1 MSNVKCE
8 VCGRPVTRCPACFA
22 PIPVSPNGDTAF
34 KFPVIPAIEIDSFV
48 ATESVNQK
56 ADWNYKTT
64 LPMEETQ
71 QSNLSEETTKSAL
84 SQYFDENASV
94 CTCLRDDDGNVL
106 LNPNIKRESISTP
119 SPYAPKQVRGSYG
132 DRNVEELAKIAVDQQ
147 IRVEKR
153 KRRRIRW
160 IRRGIVFGIVLILI
174 LYNWDFVY
182 FVCRTF
188 LNGIGA
194 AFEIFGLLGDL
205 NYNPPI
211 Q

>member
-8 VCGRPVTRCPACFA
+8 VCGRLITRCPACFA
-22 PIPVSPNGDTAF
+22 G
-34 KFPVIPAIEIDSFV
+34 IPAIEVDIP
-48 ATESVNQK
+48 ATENTNQET
-56 ADWNYKTT
+56 DWNYKTT
-64 LPMEETQ
+64 LPTEETQ
-71 QSNLSEETTKSAL
+71 QATFPEETTKSAL

-94 CTCLRDDDGNVL
+94 CPCLKDDDGNIL
-106 LNPNIKRESISTP
+106 LNPNIQRESISAP

-132 DRNVEELAKIAVDQQ
+132 DHNVEELAKIAVDQQ

-153 KRRRIRW
+153 KRRRMRW
-160 IRRGIVFGIVLILI
+160 IRRGIVFCIVLILI